1 MNGSKR
7 PFLLTSCLDVPHGLL
22 LRIYIYIL
30 LRIAAVQ
37 MIVINHNKTTV
48 DLSSTTMYNRSAD
61 DNVIIAIPGCGQL
74 LAAGGTPEQSKKM
87 NYTGAILYYTTTILA
102 IAMLW
107 SYYI

>member
-1 MNGSKR
+1 MIVSIYKWLKKTVSTHQ
-7 PFLLTSCLDVPHGLL
+7 LLGRAPRVVTANRSSAD
-22 LRIYIYIL
+22 
-30 LRIAAVQ
+30 
-37 MIVINHNKTTV
+37 VINHNKTTV

-61 DNVIIAIPGCGQL
+61 DNIIAIPGCGQL

-87 NYTGAILYYTTTILA
+87 NYAQELHYTILA

>member
-1 MNGSKR
+1 VEKR
-7 PFLLTSCLDVPHGLL
+7 DAFT
-22 LRIYIYIL
+22 L

-87 NYTGAILYYTTTILA
+87 NYAQELHYTILA
-102 IAMLW
+102 IAML
-107 SYYI
+107 